1 MGKWKQRLCLA
12 ARDNDIPIHSAW
24 RELTEAQQTLVWEGG
39 KGFKGLNA
47 FFAYLE
53 EKSYKIQ
60 FRVMLSRYRGRT
72 TCPTCHGTRLG

>member
-53 EKSYKIQ
+53 EKS
-60 FRVMLSRYRGRT
+60 
-72 TCPTCHGTRLG
+72 